1 MNQDHSTRR
10 KSGARTRLLA
20 MLIAIVGLTA
30 AAQAQSQDE
39 IANRFV
45 GAWRLVS
52 YAQRLVDGTTRASPL
67 TAGYIIYT
75 DTNHMCAVLT
85 NPNRPKWKLS
95 SPYATTT
102 DQAEGLSAIQGADA
116 YCSRVEVHAQEGFVL
131 HLVED
136 SVRPNLVGVI
146 RKRWFTFDGP
156 NRVALRIDPTELA
169 LPVVDGTLIWERV
182 MK

>member
-1 MNQDHSTRR
+1 MNQGHSTPQD
-10 KSGARTRLLA
+10 SGARTYLLA
-20 MLIAIVGLTA
+20 IVIAIVGLTA
-30 AAQAQSQDE
+30 RDRAQSQSE

-52 YAQRLVDGTTRASPL
+52 YVQRLADGTSRASPL
-67 TAGYIIYT
+67 TSGYIIYT
-75 DTNHMCAVLT
+75 DSNHMCAVLT

-136 SVRPNLVGVI
+136 SVRPYLVGVI

-156 NRVALRIDPTELA
+156 NRVSLRIDPTELA